1 MQLSDLRLDDSFETK
16 TATTEQTEK
25 SLYFLFVTVGLYRF
39 KVLYGFCVAFTKAD
53 IPNCF

>member
-1 MQLSDLRLDDSFETK
+1 MQLSDLRLDGSFETK